1 MKIYRSKYGLLFG
14 TSYDESIR
22 AARRQHQKIQQ
33 LTKRQPYVRSQYFA
47 KDKVFLTIFWTHLM
61 QKRRGERVRRAKL
74 YLCAVDLLRNT
85 SHDPDTVVSKIHP
98 NELLYRFAGQT
109 KEGAF
114 FIVQIKHN
122 KKTGRKD
129 FISVFPKNKF

>member
-1 MKIYRSKYGLLFG
+1 MKIYNSKYGLLFG

-22 AARRQHQKIQQ
+22 AARHQHQKI
-33 LTKRQPYVRSQYFA
+33 
-47 KDKVFLTIFWTHLM
+47 

-85 SHDPDTVVSKIHP
+85 QYDPDIVVSSIRS

-109 KEGAF
+109 KEGVF
-114 FIVQIKHN
+114 FIVQIKHS

-129 FISVFPKNKF
+129 FISVFPKNKL